1 MLEAKAHHKELKRAV
16 NEIES
21 KRNVDRSN
29 KLWYDMK
36 TLKKVKLLAKD
47 KLNAIKSKLHAG
59 WDDKEPDGWT

>member
-21 KRNVDRSN
+21 KRNVDRSD

-36 TLKKVKLLAKD
+36 TLKKIKLNAKD

-59 WDDKEPDGWT
+59 

>member
-21 KRNVDRSN
+21 KRKIDRSS
-29 KLWYDMK
+29 KLWFDMK
-36 TLKKVKLLAKD
+36 TLKKIKLNAKD

-59 WDDKEPDGWT
+59 

>member
-21 KRNVDRSN
+21 KRSIDRSS
-29 KLWYDMK
+29 KLWFDMR
-36 TLKKVKLLAKD
+36 TLKKIKLNAKD

-59 WDDKEPDGWT
+59 

>member
-21 KRNVDRSN
+21 KRTIDRSS
-29 KLWYDMK
+29 KLWYDLR
-36 TLKKVKLLAKD
+36 TLKKIKLNAKD

-59 WDDKEPDGWT
+59 

>member
-21 KRNVDRSN
+21 KRSIDRSS
-29 KLWYDMK
+29 KLWFDMK
-36 TLKKVKLLAKD
+36 TLKKIKLNAKD

-59 WDDKEPDGWT
+59 

>member
-16 NEIES
+16 NEIEA

-29 KLWYDMK
+29 KLWYDLR
-36 TLKKVKLLAKD
+36 TLKKIKLNAKD

-59 WDDKEPDGWT
+59 

>member
-21 KRNVDRSN
+21 KRNIDRSN

-36 TLKKVKLLAKD
+36 TLKKIKKLKND
-47 KLNAIKSKLHAG
+47 TKIKRKI
-59 WDDKEPDGWT
+59 

>member
-21 KRNVDRSN
+21 KRSVDRSN

-47 KLNAIKSKLHAG
+47 KLNAIKSKHHAG
-59 WDDKEPDGWT
+59 

>member
-29 KLWYDMK
+29 KLWYDIR
-36 TLKKVKLLAKD
+36 TLKKIKLNAKD

-59 WDDKEPDGWT
+59 

>member
-21 KRNVDRSN
+21 KRSVDRSD

-36 TLKKVKLLAKD
+36 TLKKVKL
-47 KLNAIKSKLHAG
+47 IM
-59 WDDKEPDGWT
+59 

>member
-16 NEIES
+16 NEIDS
-21 KRNVDRSN
+21 KRSVDRSD

-36 TLKKVKLLAKD
+36 TLKKVKLIEKD

-59 WDDKEPDGWT
+59 

>member
-21 KRNVDRSN
+21 KRTIDRSS
-29 KLWYDMK
+29 KLWFDMK
-36 TLKKVKLLAKD
+36 TLKKIKLNAKD

-59 WDDKEPDGWT
+59 

>member
-21 KRNVDRSN
+21 KRNVDRSS

-36 TLKKVKLLAKD
+36 TLKKIKLNAKD

-59 WDDKEPDGWT
+59 